1 MDMFQIILI
10 IIIAVV
16 FVAMILLLFVGKKS
30 SKKITKDSNNVKNV
44 GKAKAKADP
53 VAVDK
58 KEGSKEEAPKEESPK
73 EEAPKEETPKE
84 ETPKEESKKEE
95 IIKEDPLKAE
105 GKVEETEKTTEE
117 VLKEEK
123 KEIQKEDKKEAQ
135 KEEKKE
141 TSNSTFEKTVKE
153 SESVMISAKEITLE
167 ISKKY
172 IVGKDIKAGIYKLET
187 LNDAKTADINLYGL
201 DVSYN
206 NGEKIVLANN
216 DELIAKSPIKIK
228 K

>member
-73 EEAPKEETPKE
+73 EEAPKE